1 MSESVCVFPPAESS
15 PCSSQR
21 QWPGGPR
28 ERVEEGTF
36 GLQKNN
42 SKLIAVL
49 TFANTA
55 VRLEDQGIRAR
66 SCRDTA
72 KEELSNKHTI

>member
-1 MSESVCVFPPAESS
+1 MCFLLLNHL
-15 PCSSQR
+15 
-21 QWPGGPR
+21 PGVLRGSGPEALERWWKR
-28 ERVEEGTF
+28 ERSVS
-36 GLQKNN
+36 KKKN

-72 KEELSNKHTI
+72 KEELSK